1 MSINII
7 KGKFPHVAWVDI
19 ERKGILTE
27 IAIMKNSETGL
38 MFIKLNGLDAIDKQ
52 RLFRI
57 ITNRNAHMY
66 DLWELMGGITL
77 GNGSNALEYF
87 HQYVK
92 VLSPSG
98 EVIAPQMGRMAAPEI
113 TGMRKHQPNVNV
125 QAQVAQAQVA
135 QAPVAQAPVAQDPVG
150 QAPVAQDTVSRPVSE
165 QAVNVQPVSKQ
176 PASNVKPSTKSSTK
190 KTSTR
195 SSTSKSATNKDS

>member
-125 QAQVAQAQVA
+125 QAQVAQA
-135 QAPVAQAPVAQDPVG
+135 PVAQAPVAQDPVG

>member
-125 QAQVAQAQVA
+125 QAQVAQA
-135 QAPVAQAPVAQDPVG
+135 PVAQDPVGQAPVG